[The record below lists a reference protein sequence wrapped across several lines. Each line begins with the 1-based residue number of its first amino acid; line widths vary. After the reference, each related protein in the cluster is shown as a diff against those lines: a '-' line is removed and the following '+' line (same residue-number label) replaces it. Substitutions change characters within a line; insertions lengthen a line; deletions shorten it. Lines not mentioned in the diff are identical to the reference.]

1 MTFDDLD
8 SVDKTVLPKNQT
20 INGHHAKVAKALLT
34 WEMQQVQGSRSG
46 GGGRFGLGVYPG
58 GGSDL
63 GLASG

>member
-8 SVDKTVLPKNQT
+8 SVDKTVLPKNCT
-20 INGHHAKVAKALLT
+20 INGRHVKVAKALFT
-34 WEMQQVQGSRSG
+34 WEMPQVQGSRSG
-46 GGGRFGLGVYPG
+46 GGGCFGLGVYPG

>member
-8 SVDKTVLPKNQT
+8 SVDKTVLPKNRT
-20 INGHHAKVAKALLT
+20 INGHHVKVAKALLT
-34 WEMQQVQGSRSG
+34 WEMQQLEGSRSG

-58 GGSDL
+58 DGSDL